1 MTDYFTHLMMLIIY
15 MYVVFKKGICVAVRL
30 LEVSAI
36 AHIICDAGV
45 TPQRVETELIRVSSS
60 TLIDVLCGTI
70 DAKGEAS
77 GGALLE
83 YLGAYTFFLNSF
95 QCLSHSHTYTRNSM
109 CAFSLSL
116 LFCFLLKQTSAVVG
130 QRRLCVRISI
140 RSMRALRRG

>member
-1 MTDYFTHLMMLIIY
+1 MTDSFTHLMML

-83 YLGAYTFFLNSF
+83 YLGAYTFF
-95 QCLSHSHTYTRNSM
+95 
-109 CAFSLSL
+109 
-116 LFCFLLKQTSAVVG
+116 
-130 QRRLCVRISI
+130 
-140 RSMRALRRG
+140 